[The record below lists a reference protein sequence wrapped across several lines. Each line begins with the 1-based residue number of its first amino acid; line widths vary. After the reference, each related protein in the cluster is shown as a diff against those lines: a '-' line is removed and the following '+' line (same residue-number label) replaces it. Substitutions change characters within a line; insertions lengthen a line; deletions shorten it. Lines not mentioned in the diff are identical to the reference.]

1 MFTEFIIIYVL
12 LGVMAALQAAI
23 LILQIISMR
32 QAANSLPP
40 EMFFM
45 ANTPVQ
51 PQSPV
56 SYGQPPLQDVAAAA
70 DQPVF
75 TISDERNVV
84 ICRSCHTQYDGSA
97 ASCPKC
103 GTVRP

>member
-32 QAANSLPP
+32 QVANSLPP

-45 ANTPVQ
+45 ANAPVQ
-51 PQSPV
+51 SQGP
-56 SYGQPPLQDVAAAA
+56 YGQPPLQDVAATV
-70 DQPVF
+70 DQPAF
-75 TISDERNVV
+75 TFSDERNIV

-97 ASCPKC
+97 SYCPKC
-103 GTVRP
+103 GTARS